1 MMPAAPRERSG
12 GRYRELLATS
22 PARQRAMQA
31 MQLSRPRAPLTL
43 VSLPDPEPG
52 TREVRVRVTGAK
64 RHAPAGPAH
73 PQITPEL
80 SRAFGTFDAWGLGC
94 VVRRRYFHPYRL
106 GPGTHSRAASA
117 NARGVPGPEVS

>member
-80 SRAFGTFDAWGLGC
+80 TFGTFDAWGLGC
-94 VVRRRYFHPYRL
+94 VVRRRYPLPTWSRHPLASGL
-106 GPGTHSRAASA
+106 GQRKGC
-117 NARGVPGPEVS
+117 ARP